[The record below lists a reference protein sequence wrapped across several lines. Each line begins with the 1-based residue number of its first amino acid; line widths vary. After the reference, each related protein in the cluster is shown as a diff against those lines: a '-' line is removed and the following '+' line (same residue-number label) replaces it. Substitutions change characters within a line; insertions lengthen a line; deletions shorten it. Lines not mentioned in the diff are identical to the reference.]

1 MKIESRLNSR
11 SLLLIQGCLLSFI
24 SLLFVKSAV
33 SSFILVGVVAFGL
46 LLILIY
52 NIPNLVLPV
61 FLTSLFWGNVYFR
74 YEEIGVTISDLF
86 FVVLTVG
93 YLCACLKYKSAVF
106 QIAKSDRTLI
116 FSFIILILIMM
127 LSIAANSSILPGT
140 YIFYGAVKSAYMI
153 QYLLAFLMVRSLCLP
168 DKGRSAL
175 RLINFLSLLQF
186 PIAIYQLFSGVEN
199 GSQLNRYVMGTMS
212 YHHGMLGTFML
223 MPFFLSIGQ
232 AWIAEKRVYQIGNM
246 VLAAIFLSLV
256 ILSGARSA
264 LLGLFVTSAIFFAL
278 NLKWKRS
285 NLKYVI
291 FTLIGV
297 IAVYYLTPVKL
308 LVQTTYDRGNNVVDA
323 SSLGRLYIWKSAWE
337 FFINSDL
344 FHKIFGSGFGCFFL
358 IPQKYV
364 IFDGL
369 RHSFGAHNNYLNA
382 LCETGLVGLVAFFAF
397 FALSL
402 RVLYKRKHPLSKS
415 FFYATIAMLFSGLT
429 QETFWVTVSFH
440 NLWLIYMVLFAL
452 VLKMSYVQE
461 SK

>member
-323 SSLGRLYIWKSAWE
+323 SSLGRLYI
-337 FFINSDL
+337 
-344 FHKIFGSGFGCFFL
+344 
-358 IPQKYV
+358 
-364 IFDGL
+364 
-369 RHSFGAHNNYLNA
+369 
-382 LCETGLVGLVAFFAF
+382 
-397 FALSL
+397 
-402 RVLYKRKHPLSKS
+402 
-415 FFYATIAMLFSGLT
+415 
-429 QETFWVTVSFH
+429 
-440 NLWLIYMVLFAL
+440 
-452 VLKMSYVQE
+452 
-461 SK
+461 